1 MNGSH
6 RLMWMMMMM
15 KLIYVDDDDDHRDDN
30 DDDLIGIFSHNYI
43 NLVKFF
49 WFVFS

>member
-43 NLVKFF
+43 NLVIFLV
-49 WFVFS
+49 VFS